1 MKQLNLY
8 LLGAPGSGKGTQTAR
23 IQSHLNIA
31 SISTGALLR
40 ESSQYAEIMRRG
52 GLVPDSAVMEL
63 VTAEIVKPAYAA
75 GVVLDGSPRNVE
87 QAQDIDLLFARY
99 GRTPLLAI
107 FLEVPL
113 DVLRARLL
121 GRLSC
126 TRKGCGTVYHQIT
139 SPPKR
144 DGLCDA
150 CDAALFVRNDDT
162 DAAITTRLKAYSRST
177 APLQDFY
184 TRRSR
189 CYRVDGSQAPDNVFN
204 QLSIFLEKLHVA

>member
-40 ESSQYAEIMRRG
+40 ESSQYAEIMRQG

-63 VTAEIVKPAYAA
+63 VTAEIVKPAYAP
-75 GVVLDGSPRNVE
+75 GVILDGSPRNIE
-87 QAQDIDLLFARY
+87 QAQDTDLLFARH
-99 GRTPLLAI
+99 GRSPLLAI

-113 DVLRARLL
+113 AILRARLL
-121 GRLSC
+121 GRLTC
-126 TRKGCGTVYHQIT
+126 TRKDCGRVYHQVT

-144 DGLCDA
+144 ATRCDA

-162 DAAITTRLKAYSRST
+162 DVAITTRLKAYSKST

-189 CYRVDGSQAPDNVFN
+189 CYRVDGSQAPDSVFN
-204 QLSIFLEKLHVA
+204 QLRSLLETLHVA